1 MSGPVYYARKDF
13 AISLQKISEIVN
25 RNFRERVY
33 IEWLD
38 REFYANNRK
47 EEAKRKYRVPFTV

>member
-1 MSGPVYYARKDF
+1 MYYARRNVSNF
-13 AISLQKISEIVN
+13 AISLQKMSEIVN
-25 RNFRERVY
+25 RVFREMVY

-47 EEAKRKYRVPFTV
+47 AEAKRKYRVSIIV